1 MITEELRTMTDE
13 AYTDILNSCGGRLSI
28 NDAKILY
35 HTALDIDAQTI
46 LEIGSMDGC
55 SSMVFGEVCKLTGG
69 HLYCLEPNPKTRW
82 KANMERLGLSDYAT
96 TIMKAS
102 PWVNPLDIGPIAAD
116 AVIRN
121 EVTNTVGSQ
130 PIDYLLIDGDHRTA
144 WTITDYRFWEPYVR
158 QGGVIAFHD
167 WTGAKG
173 VAAWV
178 QRAVAIILEDD
189 ADGLEE
195 IARDESSNRGII
207 VYRKTADFS
216 LSRRWKNW

>member
-1 MITEELRTMTDE
+1 MIAEELRSITDE
-13 AYTDILNSCGGRLSI
+13 HYTDILNSCGGRLSI

-55 SSMVFGEVCKLTGG
+55 SSMVFGSVCKLTGG

-96 TIMKAS
+96 TVMKAS
-102 PWVNPLDIGPIAAD
+102 PWIDPKLIP
-116 AVIRN
+116 
-121 EVTNTVGSQ
+121 Q

-158 QGGVIAFHD
+158 TGGVIAFHD

-178 QRAVAIILEDD
+178 QRAVGIILEDD

-207 VYRKTADFS
+207 VFKKTADFS
-216 LSRRWKNW
+216 LSKRWKNW

>member
-1 MITEELRTMTDE
+1 MMTEELRSITDE
-13 AYTDILNSCGGRLSI
+13 QYTDILNSCGGRLSI

-35 HTALDIDAQTI
+35 NTALDIDAQTI

-69 HLYCLEPNPKTRW
+69 HLYCLEPNPKGKW
-82 KANMERLGLSDYAT
+82 KANMDRLGLSDYAT
-96 TIMKAS
+96 SIMKAS
-102 PWVNPLDIGPIAAD
+102 PWVDPKLIP
-116 AVIRN
+116 
-121 EVTNTVGSQ
+121 Q

-158 QGGVIAFHD
+158 PGGIIAFHD

-178 QRAVAIILEDD
+178 QQAVAIIMEDD

-207 VYRKTADFS
+207 VFKKTADFS

>member
-1 MITEELRTMTDE
+1 MLIDEVKQLTDE
-13 AYTDILNSCGGRLSI
+13 DYTDILNSCGGRLSI

-35 HTALDIDAQTI
+35 NTALDIDAQTI

-69 HLYCLEPNPKTRW
+69 HLYCLEPNPKGKW

-96 TIMKAS
+96 TVMKAS
-102 PWVNPLDIGPIAAD
+102 PWVDPKLIP
-116 AVIRN
+116 
-121 EVTNTVGSQ
+121 Q

-158 QGGVIAFHD
+158 TGGVIAFHD

-173 VAAWV
+173 TAAWV
-178 QRAVAIILEDD
+178 QRAVNIILEDD
-189 ADGLEE
+189 VDGLEE

-207 VYRKTADFS
+207 VFKKTVDFS

>member
-1 MITEELRTMTDE
+1 MLTEEIKGITQE
-13 AYTDILNSCGGRLSI
+13 GYEDILNSCGGRLSI
-28 NDAKILY
+28 NDARILY
-35 HTALDIDAQTI
+35 DTSLDIDAQTI

-69 HLYCLEPNPKTRW
+69 HLYCLEPNPKTKW

-96 TIMKAS
+96 TVMKAS
-102 PWVNPLDIGPIAAD
+102 PWMDPKLIP
-116 AVIRN
+116 
-121 EVTNTVGSQ
+121 Q

-144 WTITDYRFWEPYVR
+144 WTILDYRFWEPYVR
-158 QGGVIAFHD
+158 TGGIIAFHD

-178 QRAVAIILEDD
+178 QRAVAIIMEDD

-195 IARDESSNRGII
+195 VARDESSNRGII
-207 VYRKTADFS
+207 VFKKTADFS
-216 LSRRWKNW
+216 LSKRWKNW

>member
-1 MITEELRTMTDE
+1 MLTKETQEISQEGYE
-13 AYTDILNSCGGRLSI
+13 DILNSCGGRLSI
-28 NDAKILY
+28 SDARILY
-35 HTALDIDAQTI
+35 DTALEIGAQTI

-102 PWVNPLDIGPIAAD
+102 PWVNPAFMGLPPGP
-116 AVIRN
+116 V
-121 EVTNTVGSQ
+121 
-130 PIDYLLIDGDHRTA
+130 PFDYLLIDGDHRTR
-144 WTITDYRFWEPYVR
+144 WTIADYHYWEPYVR
-158 QGGVIAFHD
+158 QGGIIAFHD

-178 QRAVAIILEDD
+178 QRGVEIILEDD
-189 ADGLEE
+189 AVGLEE

-207 VYRKTADFS
+207 VFKKTADFS